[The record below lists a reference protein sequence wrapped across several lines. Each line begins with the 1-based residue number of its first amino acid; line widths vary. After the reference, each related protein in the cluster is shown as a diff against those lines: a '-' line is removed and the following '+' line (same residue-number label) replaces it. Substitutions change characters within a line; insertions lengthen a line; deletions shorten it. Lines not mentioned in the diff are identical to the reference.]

1 MFSIQ
6 EHAETATV
14 PTSIG
19 TCPDCAAP
27 VLIDLYEFVQ
37 IIPGVNLYKTNEHF
51 VLFCSAGH
59 FSNPNSFE
67 YKEEEW
73 LRLYDLVSKWLIDAP
88 LLFEL

>member
-1 MFSIQ
+1 VFSIQ
-6 EHAETATV
+6 GNAETATV
-14 PTSIG
+14 PTSVG

-27 VLIDLYEFVQ
+27 VLIDLYEFAQ
-37 IIPGVNLYKTNEHF
+37 IIPGVNLYKTGECF
-51 VLFCSAGH
+51 ALFCSTGH
-59 FSNPNSFE
+59 FSNPDSFE